1 MSHERNAMS
10 SRTCFIGLL
19 AITTVLGPVAVAQ
32 DRPDFSG
39 AWKPV
44 DSASTPLPPPTPG
57 GPPPPPR
64 TVSITIAQ
72 SAAELKVDRRAEMG
86 GRETVHNFIYRLDGT
101 ESVNQMGPLTFRTK
115 AAWQGAALV
124 LTSVIAAGDR
134 TIGDSK
140 EVYRLENG
148 ALIVEGTRKT
158 PAGTLTWKTVHAKTP
173 AER

>member
-19 AITTVLGPVAVAQ
+19 AITTLLAPVAVAQ

-44 DSASTPLPPPTPG
+44 DSASTPLPPPIPG

-64 TVSITIAQ
+64 TVSISVRQ
-72 SAAELKVDRRAEMG
+72 SPSELKVDRRTETA
-86 GRETVHNFIYRLDGT
+86 GRESLHTFIYKLDGT
-101 ESVNQMGPLTFRTK
+101 ESVNQMGPLILRTK
-115 AAWQGAALV
+115 AAWDGAALV
-124 LTSVIAAGDR
+124 LTSVIAAGDQ

-148 ALIVEGTRKT
+148 ALIVEGNRKT
-158 PAGTLTWKTVHAKTP
+158 PAGTLTWKTVHAKSP